1 MIIRKPFAFLIKNFR
16 KIHIVLL
23 ALSLYIFYKT
33 IDTSAFVNEFVRL
46 GTYDYYSDP
55 VTRHISWLLRLSV
68 LIMLFGSIA
77 LLLVLRRKE
86 KPWKIYL
93 APIITYASLYL
104 ILGMIKNFF
113 NIYNETIETTNV
125 RLSRDLLIIFIIA
138 ELPSI
143 ALYGMRV
150 LGIDIKKFNFK
161 ADLDDLELSNEDRG
175 EIELSIDID
184 INTFKRFGRKF
195 LRNVNYFYKE
205 HKIISWILIA
215 LVSGFILYN
224 SYVFIFITN
233 KTYRQGQKYNAN
245 GYSFII
251 NKVYWTDKD
260 GTGEII
266 SNNSNFVIAEITVT
280 NNSEP
285 RKLDTGN
292 FHLRAGF
299 KSFETTETT
308 YANEFEDLGK
318 SYSKVKELQRN
329 ETTTF
334 IIIYKVD
341 KRYGKNRFVMYYQEK
356 GGIYKLRK
364 IKLKVTDLRKISK
377 AETLKMGDFFD
388 VPIYGKEDSLAIDSY
403 NISDS
408 VSYKTN
414 KCARETCNLINEK
427 YTATS
432 GYKVLTLNFASEAYE
447 AKNIIDFLTKYG
459 KINYK
464 DSKGKDKSVD
474 VSIAVDKSYYGKTVY
489 LKVPAALEEA
499 KSIQFDFII
508 RTHEYYY
515 QLS

>member
-16 KIHIVLL
+16 KIHIILL

-33 IDTSAFVNEFVRL
+33 LDVNSFVSEFVRY

-55 VTRHISWLLRLSV
+55 ITKHITWLLRASV
-68 LIMLFGSIA
+68 LVMLIGSIA
-77 LLLVLRRKE
+77 LLLVLKRKE
-86 KPWKIYL
+86 KPWKLYL
-93 APIITYASLYL
+93 APIATYALLYL
-104 ILGMIKNFF
+104 ILGMIKGFF
-113 NIYNETIETTNV
+113 NIYNETIETTDV
-125 RLSRDLLIIFIIA
+125 RLSRDLLILFIIA

-161 ADLDDLELSNEDRG
+161 ADLDGLELSNEDRG

-184 INTFKRFGRKF
+184 INTFKRLGRRF
-195 LRNVNYFYKE
+195 LRNLTYFYKE
-205 HKIISWILIA
+205 HKIISWILMIIA
-215 LVSGFILYN
+215 SLFILYN
-224 SYVFIFITN
+224 SYVFIFITH
-233 KTYRQGQKYNAN
+233 KTYRQGQVYKAN

-260 GTGEII
+260 GKGEII

-292 FHLRAGF
+292 FHLKAGF
-299 KSFETTETT
+299 KNFETTETT
-308 YANEFEDLGK
+308 YAKEFNDLGK
-318 SYSKVKELQRN
+318 SYSKVKELQRD
-329 ETTTF
+329 ESITF

-356 GGIYKLRK
+356 SGIYKLRK
-364 IKLKVTDLRKISK
+364 IKLKVTDLRKINK
-377 AETLKMGDFFD
+377 AKTLKIGDFFD
-388 VPIYGKEDSLAIDSY
+388 VPVYGKEDSLAIDSY
-403 NISDS
+403 NITDS
-408 VSYKTN
+408 VSYKYN
-414 KCARETCNLINEK
+414 KCSKEKCNLTTEK
-427 YTATS
+427 YTAPT
-432 GYKVLTLNFASEAYE
+432 GYKILTLNFASEAYE

-464 DSKGKDKSVD
+464 DSKGKDKSIAVD
-474 VSIAVDKSYYGKTVY
+474 IAVDKSYYGKSVY
-489 LKVPAALEEA
+489 LKVPATLEEA

-508 RTHEYYY
+508 RNNEYYY